1 MAFSIRHRIFV
12 AHKMQTSGNH
22 LWQDNLSARHLPC
35 LSYPVLW
42 SRGSG
47 YLNIPTCTSVESID
61 IGSRKQSK
69 PSSHT
74 RECGVI
80 GIGRGIVPCISDHP
94 FIVYLFSLGAR
105 GGGGEAN
112 PFNLFSSSK

>member
-1 MAFSIRHRIFV
+1 M
-12 AHKMQTSGNH
+12 
-22 LWQDNLSARHLPC
+22 
-35 LSYPVLW
+35 LW
-42 SRGSG
+42 SRVGSG

-94 FIVYLFSLGAR
+94 FILYSFSLGA
-105 GGGGEAN
+105 GGKQTHSTCFPVQNDITTIVLTFDLPGSDQQGLEN
-112 PFNLFSSSK
+112 

>member
-1 MAFSIRHRIFV
+1 M
-12 AHKMQTSGNH
+12 
-22 LWQDNLSARHLPC
+22 
-35 LSYPVLW
+35 LW

-47 YLNIPTCTSVESID
+47 YLNIPTCTSVER
-61 IGSRKQSK
+61 GSRKQSK
-69 PSSHT
+69 PSSHR

-94 FIVYLFSLGAR
+94 FIVYLFSLGA
-105 GGGGEAN
+105 GGGGGGGAN